1 MLNKNTDMF
10 NLIIDAGNTIIKLR
24 VLMQKEIVSTENCK
38 DWDSALNSIKLLQ
51 KNFKIGKLV

>member
-24 VLMQKEIVSTENCK
+24 VLIQKEIVFTENCK

-51 KNFKIGKLV
+51 KL